1 MVVCDEAED
10 AIGRGTS
17 QSTEWQ
23 ARDEHREHCV
33 ARSGRAQRMKCVYSC
48 EANGQRVTC
57 SGLAFGGNFHAEAVG
72 MGVACEVQGHN
83 WSGTV
88 TGCIVMCPLAK
99 ERVGSHIVG
108 GVRQGFVV
116 AGEELGATRVVK
128 R

>member
-1 MVVCDEAED
+1 MCDEAED

-33 ARSGRAQRMKCVYSC
+33 ARSSKAQKCVLQERGSRT
-48 EANGQRVTC
+48 ARHMQWP
-57 SGLAFGGNFHAEAVG
+57 SSFGGNFHAEAVG
-72 MGVACEVQGHN
+72 MGVACEVQGHD

-99 ERVGSHIVG
+99 
-108 GVRQGFVV
+108 
-116 AGEELGATRVVK
+116 
-128 R
+128 

>member
-33 ARSGRAQRMKCVYSC
+33 ARSGKAQRMKCVYSG
-48 EANGQRVTC
+48 EAVGQRVTC
-57 SGLAFGGNFHAEAVG
+57 SGLAFGGIFHAEAVG

-99 ERVGSHIVG
+99 ERDGSHIVG
-108 GVRQGFVV
+108 GARPGFVV
-116 AGEELGATRVVK
+116 EGEELGATRVVK
-128 R
+128 